1 MVRFMRDFFDR
12 RGFIEVETP
21 ILWSTVGGAAARPFL
36 TRANALSDMN
46 LSMRIA
52 PELFLKQLV
61 IGGFERVYEMS
72 KVFRNEGAL
81 LSPRSHIIPL
91 MFEFSLAIFMHSL
104 RFHSA

>member
-36 TRANALSDMN
+36 TRAHALSDMN

-81 LSPRSHIIPL
+81 LTPRSHIMPL
-91 MFEFSLAIFMHSL
+91 IF
-104 RFHSA
+104 